1 MNKQSFTLNLKH
13 RFNFWVNVMFLQRK
27 HSSIT
32 TMVVGVRIWSE
43 VEREEI
49 TWNEMDGTGFKGITW
64 NVIEWTGMK

>member
-32 TMVVGVRIWSE
+32 TMVVGVE
-43 VEREEI
+43 VERKEI
-49 TWNEMDGTGFKGITW
+49 TWNEMDGTGLKGITW